1 MQEDYFRQKKQP
13 WQRSMK
19 KIWGLFGKLQNVPC
33 SWTNKFEWLEGEN
46 NKDCKCRIKHS
57 TVLGGQYGLVG
68 VGTGWIRAGGRKE
81 ACHDGDTARMHS
93 ASTWKS
99 FQLPQHLLGQYAP
112 KTSISLCWFTKDLL
126 PQRFFLDKEP
136 TCRSRHKTQAGT
148 FILFANICFPWK
160 HFQNRSWTRS
170 YYFYLFLPL
179 GAINQMLI
187 GMCAQSL
194 QLCLTLC
201 SPMNCSLPGSSVRGI
216 LQARILE
223 WVAMPF
229 SRESSR
235 PRGQIC
241 VSYASCIG
249 RWVSYH

>member
-1 MQEDYFRQKKQP
+1 
-13 WQRSMK
+13 MK

-99 FQLPQHLLGQYAP
+99 FQLPQHLLGKHAP

-126 PQRFFLDKEP
+126 PQRFSLIKNQLVEVGIRPKQAHLFCLQTFVFPENIF
-136 TCRSRHKTQAGT
+136 KTEAGQDLII
-148 FILFANICFPWK
+148 FI
-160 HFQNRSWTRS
+160 
-170 YYFYLFLPL
+170 YFFH
-179 GAINQMLI
+179 
-187 GMCAQSL
+187 
-194 QLCLTLC
+194 
-201 SPMNCSLPGSSVRGI
+201 
-216 LQARILE
+216 LE
-223 WVAMPF
+223 
-229 SRESSR
+229 
-235 PRGQIC
+235 Q
-241 VSYASCIG
+241 
-249 RWVSYH
+249 